1 MEDHRG
7 SWRWQSSSSLTIKP
21 KAGVS
26 DLPTM
31 QHIFKRAQ
39 FWPVKNRQLRAF
51 VLQVSGK
58 TRAYLGRCVWRRAV
72 LTAHQPAEHTHY
84 INCLTLP
91 LSLRLPLLLS
101 FVVVALS
108 YLSISLSPSG
118 ESRSLE
124 RSLFLLHHLFS
135 QTHSGHTRAGGGGVS
150 FIREEYSLAMFLW
163 ASPTHTPP
171 SQVDSPLPSLYRRPK
186 ESDGRRREEEMNE
199 EGRAIKR
206 EHMLTG
212 RDREWGHYVKGMDYS
227 QIRCWAQSRA
237 AAGLPAHTLHTELT
251 TDAQIPQTRK
261 SKWRHCSSYMNT
273 THTNRHVRLLRNPV
287 ASRRLPASSH
297 MTSGVSTLQ
306 RSDL

>member
-1 MEDHRG
+1 MGDHRG

-21 KAGVS
+21 QAGVS

-39 FWPVKNRQLRAF
+39 FWPVKNRQLRADVF
-51 VLQVSGK
+51 QESGK
-58 TRAYLGRCVWRRAV
+58 TRAYLGRRVWRRAA

-84 INCLTLP
+84 INCFW
-91 LSLRLPLLLS
+91 LSLSLSLSVFLLPSLFCRGRSILS
-101 FVVVALS
+101 LHLFV
-108 YLSISLSPSG
+108 SPSG

-135 QTHSGHTRAGGGGVS
+135 RTHSGHTRARGGGVS
-150 FIREEYSLAMFLW
+150 FIREEYPLAMFLW

-186 ESDGRRREEEMNE
+186 ESEGRRREEEMNE

-212 RDREWGHYVKGMDYS
+212 KDREWGHYVKEMDYS

-251 TDAQIPQTRK
+251 SAAQIRQTRK
-261 SKWRHCSSYMNT
+261 SKWRHRSSYMNT
-273 THTNRHVRLLRNPV
+273 THTQTD
-287 ASRRLPASSH
+287 
-297 MTSGVSTLQ
+297 TSGC
-306 RSDL
+306 